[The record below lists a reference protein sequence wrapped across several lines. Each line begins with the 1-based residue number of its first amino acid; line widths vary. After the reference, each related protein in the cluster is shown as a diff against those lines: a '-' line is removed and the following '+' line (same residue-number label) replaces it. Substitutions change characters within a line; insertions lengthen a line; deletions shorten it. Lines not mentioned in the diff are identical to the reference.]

1 MLLLEIIVT
10 ILFYLFLPFY
20 FVERVIHKKSHGW
33 KEKFGNVREFSKE
46 DKVIH
51 IHACSVG
58 EALAIENLVKEVK
71 SKFPEHKLVVT
82 TFTYAGQQIAQK
94 KFENIADYVTY
105 FPFDTPISVNKF
117 LSKIKPAIS
126 IIAETEIWPYF
137 AYSCKKRSIPLIM
150 INARISDLSYSSYKR
165 TKLFFKTVLNNYNA
179 VYAQSDEDKNKFISI
194 GLSPQK
200 AEVMGNLKFDIEPT
214 EEKVEIGQDS
224 YKIFL
229 AGSTHKPENEIVIT
243 TYKKLKQKFNNL
255 KLLIAP
261 RHLERVEE
269 IKTLLKKYDLS
280 FGLRSDGDKF
290 SDNTDV
296 IILNTLGE
304 LKKMYS
310 ICDIAFIGGSFN
322 NTGGHNPLEAAIFEK
337 PVVSG
342 PAIFNFKDIY
352 EVLCKSNAG
361 KVVKTPEEFY
371 NYINTLLED
380 PEFYDRTK
388 KATKNVFIS
397 NRGAINFVIE
407 KIKDIANMK

>member
-1 MLLLEIIVT
+1 MLLLEIVVT

-33 KEKFGNVREFSKE
+33 KEKFGNVKEFSK
-46 DKVIH
+46 DDRVIH

-58 EALAIENLVKEVK
+58 EALAIENLVKEIK
-71 SKFPEHKLVVT
+71 SKIPEHKIVVT

-137 AYSCKKRSIPLIM
+137 AYSCKKRNIPLII

-165 TKLFFKTVLNNYNA
+165 AKLFFKIVLANYQA
-179 VYAQSDEDKNKFISI
+179 VYSQSVEDKNKFISI
-194 GLSPQK
+194 GLDENK
-200 AEVMGNLKFDIEPT
+200 ADVMGNLKFDIEPT
-214 EEKVEIGQDS
+214 AEKVDIGQS
-224 YKIFL
+224 GYRIFL

-261 RHLERVEE
+261 RHLERAEE

-280 FGLRSDGDKF
+280 FGLRSDEDKF

-361 KVVKTPEEFY
+361 KVVQTPEEFY

-397 NRGAINFVIE
+397 NRGAINFVID
-407 KIKDIANMK
+407 KIKDITNMK